1 MCTWPVINYL
11 IRSKNLT
18 NSLISKVKLWLLK
31 IYHKFHYY
39 YEGGVGLG
47 SLDVNGATA
56 GAGRAAIKIPPLFTR
71 SWSNSQDIDRV
82 KDFFVKEKGS
92 VAITDAVCL
101 THKID
106 ISDLSKK
113 QFVEPFIDS
122 VRSIYSVIKSG
133 NKNAQIR
140 EFKRFVNE
148 FGTHYSSSAEM
159 GTRISIE
166 RRYTAAE
173 RSGAE
178 DNELKDCNTVAG
190 ILPYL
195 R

>member
-1 MCTWPVINYL
+1 MDIN
-11 IRSKNLT
+11 
-18 NSLISKVKLWLLK
+18 
-31 IYHKFHYY
+31 
-39 YEGGVGLG
+39 GGVG
-47 SLDVNGATA
+47 
-56 GAGRAAIKIPPLFTR
+56 GAGRSAIKIPPLFTR

-190 ILPYL
+190 IILYL
-195 R
+195 K

>member
-1 MCTWPVINYL
+1 M
-11 IRSKNLT
+11 
-18 NSLISKVKLWLLK
+18 
-31 IYHKFHYY
+31 
-39 YEGGVGLG
+39 GLG
-47 SLDVNGATA
+47 SIDINGGAA
-56 GAGRAAIKIPPLFTR
+56 SGAGRSAIRIPPLFTR
-71 SWSNSQDIDRV
+71 SWSNNEDINQV

-122 VRSIYSVIKSG
+122 VRSIYAVIKSG

-190 ILPYL
+190 IKILYKCNRYTNKFQKIL
-195 R
+195 FEI